1 MAVGLHHLR
10 YFVAVAEEGNITRA
24 AARLA
29 IAQPSLSA
37 QLKYLERH
45 LGIQLLRRHRRGVE
59 LTPAGAAFLVQA
71 KASLQAAEEAVA
83 TARTLARG
91 QTGRLRVGFVVGT
104 LIEPAAAI
112 LTTFRAR
119 HPQVQVELVE
129 HTFADPS
136 AGLNTGQVD
145 VGVMTLP
152 FTHRGLRFLEIAQ
165 APRVAVL
172 AEGHRLA
179 GREAI
184 AVGELFDDVWIV
196 AETSDQVCRDF
207 WLASDHRGGRPPR
220 LGPATQTLDKFL
232 QLVLAGDVVGLAAA
246 WVQHGFARPGVRFV
260 PVVDIEPVV
269 TAVAWRPG
277 APNRLVDSFLAVAR
291 ERLSDPEQAAPP
303 A

>member
-1 MAVGLHHLR
+1 MPVGLHHLR
-10 YFVAVAEEGNITRA
+10 SFVVVAEEANITRA
-24 AARLA
+24 AARLG

-59 LTPAGAAFLVQA
+59 LTQAGALFLDQA
-71 KASLQAAEEAVA
+71 RASLQAAEAAVA
-83 TARTLARG
+83 TARMLARG
-91 QTGRLRVGFVVGT
+91 QRGRLRVGFVVGT

-112 LTTFRAR
+112 LKAFRER

-136 AGLNTGQVD
+136 AGLNAGQVD

-172 AEGHRLA
+172 AEGHPLA
-179 GREAI
+179 GRDAI
-184 AVGELFDDVWIV
+184 AVAELLDEVWIV

-207 WLASDHRGGRPPR
+207 WLASGHRRGRPPR
-220 LGPATQTLDKFL
+220 LGPATRSLDKFL
-232 QLVLAGDVVGLAAA
+232 QLVRAGDVVGLAAA
-246 WVQHGFARPGVRFV
+246 WVQHSFARPGVCFV
-260 PVVDIEPVV
+260 PVPDIEPVV
-269 TAVAWRPG
+269 TALAWRPG
-277 APNRLVDSFLAVAR
+277 APDPLVDSFLAVAR
-291 ERLSDPEQAAPP
+291 AHLSDPTQAAPP
-303 A
+303 R